1 MDVRFFGGYD
11 SGYPRNSVLRRGLEL
26 NGVRVSECRVRP
38 GHKFWLRYPLL
49 LSRWL
54 SGSPRQA
61 ASSFSRAFIFV
72 PEFCQKD
79 VPLAKFLSLLTA
91 RRLVFDPLASRFET
105 KIVDWRRRPQGS
117 LAGWWNQTI
126 DGWALRLSDLV
137 IADTRAHKDYYCR
150 LFGLG
155 AHKIVVIPVGFDDRI
170 FSGSL
175 AGHGA
180 ERREWKSPFTAL
192 FFGSYLPLHGAE
204 VVIEAARLTWEAD
217 RSIRFLL
224 IGSGQTLPRVRKRA
238 SEYGLQNAHF
248 VGWLDQME
256 LARRIA
262 AEADLCLGIFGRTE
276 KAGRVVPHKIFQSI
290 ALGKPVVTARTPA
303 VEEFF
308 SHGENIFLCRR
319 DDPRS
324 LAEAVLRLKADSGL
338 REGIARQGYALA
350 WKKFHP
356 AAIGAVLKSALEDQ
370 FGRHPVRRKQNFKE
384 RKEIRLG
391 SQTSKETRGDGLA

>member
-1 MDVRFFGGYD
+1 MEVTFFGGYD
-11 SGYPRNSVLRRGLEL
+11 SGYPRNAVLRRGLAL

-49 LSRWL
+49 VLGWVSQSRR
-54 SGSPRQA
+54 GSTATTTTTTTTTTSSSSSHAAFPRA
-61 ASSFSRAFIFV
+61 APSSEAFVFV

-79 VPLAKFLSLLTA
+79 VPPAKLLSLLSA

-105 KIVDWRRRPQGS
+105 KIVDWRWRPRGS

-126 DGWALRLSDLV
+126 DRWAFRLSDLI

-150 LFGLG
+150 LFGLDPR
-155 AHKIVVIPVGFDDRI
+155 KVVVIPVGFDDRV
-170 FSGSL
+170 FAASL
-175 AGHGA
+175 AGQST
-180 ERREWKSPFTAL
+180 ERREGKSRFTAL
-192 FFGSYLPLHGAE
+192 FFGSFLPLHGAE
-204 VVIEAARLTWEAD
+204 TVVEAARLVGEAD

-224 IGSGQTLPRVRKRA
+224 IGSGRTLPAVRKRA
-238 SEYGLQNAHF
+238 AKNGLENVGF

-308 SHGENIFLCRR
+308 ADGENIFLCRR

-338 REGIARQGYALA
+338 REGIARRGRELA
-350 WKKFHP
+350 WEKFHP
-356 AAIGAVLKSALEDQ
+356 AAIGAMLIDVL
-370 FGRHPVRRKQNFKE
+370 RRW
-384 RKEIRLG
+384 R
-391 SQTSKETRGDGLA
+391 